1 MEKELKDYIKEI
13 NIGNIKI
20 KNNVFL
26 APMAGVTDIPFRKIC
41 RKFGPGLTFTEM
53 ASTKAMEFSSSKTEK
68 ILQVMEDERPS
79 VVQIFGNDKDII
91 RNTIEHLNNDDTI
104 DIIDI
109 NMGCPAPKLVKN
121 GDGAGLLLNLEKVEE
136 IIKEATSVSRKPI
149 TVKTRKG
156 FNNDIITAVEV
167 AKICEKYGVAM
178 ITIHGRTREE
188 YYTGVSDLDIIKK
201 VKESVSIPVIG
212 NGDITDVES
221 AKRMFEYTH
230 CDGIMIARGAQG
242 NPWIFKS
249 ILEGKD
255 YIPTN
260 SQRLQIILEHIQY
273 ALDNEENKKQA
284 VFKMRKHIA
293 WYLKGLKNST
303 YVKDKINR
311 EENIEEVIKILK
323 EYFNLLED
331 TSYDN

>member
-1 MEKELKDYIKEI
+1 MLKDYIKEI
-13 NIGNIKI
+13 KIGDITV

-41 RKFGPGLTFTEM
+41 RKFNPGLTFTEM
-53 ASTKAMEFSSSKTEK
+53 ASTKAMEFNSGKTEK
-68 ILQVMEDERPS
+68 ILQVMDNERPS
-79 VVQIFGNDKDII
+79 VVQIFGSDKDVICK
-91 RNTIEHLNNDDTI
+91 TIEKLNEDDSI

-121 GDGAGLLLNLEKVEE
+121 GDGAGLLLNLDNVEE
-136 IIKEATSVSRKPI
+136 IIRAATAISKKPI

-156 FNNDIITAVEV
+156 FNDNIITAVDV

-188 YYTGVSDLDIIKK
+188 YYSGKADLDIIKK
-201 VKESVSIPVIG
+201 VKESVSIPVIA
-212 NGDITDVES
+212 NGDIVDCKS
-221 AKRMFEYTH
+221 AEKMFEYTG

-249 ILEGKD
+249 ILDGKD
-255 YIPTN
+255 YTPTLN
-260 SQRLQIILEHIQY
+260 ELLDIILEHIKY

-284 VFKMRKHIA
+284 VLKMRKHIA

-303 YVKDKINR
+303 YVKDRINR
-311 EENIEEVIKILK
+311 EENIDEVIKILK
-323 EYFNLLED
+323 EYFASLEVAC
-331 TSYDN
+331 DN

>member
-1 MEKELKDYIKEI
+1 MLENYIKEI
-13 NIGNIKI
+13 RIGNILV
-20 KNNVFL
+20 KNNIFL

-53 ASTKAMEFSSSKTEK
+53 ASTKAMEFNSQKTSK
-68 ILQVMEDERPS
+68 ILHIMDDERPS
-79 VVQIFGNDKDII
+79 VVQIFGSDKDVIK
-91 RNTIEHLNNDDTI
+91 NTIEKLNDDDNI

-121 GDGAGLLLNLEKVEE
+121 GDGAGLLLNLDKVEE
-136 IIKEATSVSRKPI
+136 IIKEATRVSKKPI

-156 FNNDIITAVEV
+156 FNDSIITAVKV

-178 ITIHGRTREE
+178 ITVHGRTREQ
-188 YYTGVSDLDIIKK
+188 YYSGSADLDIIKA
-201 VKESVSIPVIG
+201 VKEAVSIPVIG
-212 NGDITDVES
+212 NGDIVDVES
-221 AKRMFEYTH
+221 AKRMFEYTK

-260 SQRLQIILEHIQY
+260 KERLEIILEHINY
-273 ALDNEENKKQA
+273 AIENEESIRQA
-284 VFKMRKHIA
+284 TLKMRKHIA
-293 WYLKGLKNST
+293 WYLKGLKNSS
-303 YVKDKINR
+303 YIKDMINR
-311 EENIEEVIKILK
+311 EEDIEKVKEILI
-323 EYFNLLED
+323 EYLL
-331 TSYDN
+331 

>member
-1 MEKELKDYIKEI
+1 MLENYIKEI
-13 NIGNIKI
+13 RIGNILV
-20 KNNVFL
+20 KNNIFL

-53 ASTKAMEFSSSKTEK
+53 ASTKAMEFNSQKTSK
-68 ILQVMEDERPS
+68 ILHIMDDERPS
-79 VVQIFGNDKDII
+79 VVQIFGSDKDVIK
-91 RNTIEHLNNDDTI
+91 NTIEKLNDDDNI

-121 GDGAGLLLNLEKVEE
+121 GDGAGLLLNLDKVEE
-136 IIKEATSVSRKPI
+136 IIKEATRVSKKPI

-156 FNNDIITAVEV
+156 FNDSIITAVKV

-178 ITIHGRTREE
+178 ITIHGRTREQ
-188 YYTGVSDLDIIKK
+188 YYSGSADLDIIKA
-201 VKESVSIPVIG
+201 VKEAVSIPVIG
-212 NGDITDVES
+212 NGDIVDVES
-221 AKRMFEYTH
+221 AKRMFEYTK

-260 SQRLQIILEHIQY
+260 KERLEIILEHINH
-273 ALDNEENKKQA
+273 AIENEESIRQA
-284 VFKMRKHIA
+284 TLKMRKHIA
-293 WYLKGLKNST
+293 WYLKGLKNSS
-303 YVKDKINR
+303 YIKDMINR
-311 EENIEEVIKILK
+311 EEDIEKVKEILIK
-323 EYFNLLED
+323 YLL
-331 TSYDN
+331 

>member
-1 MEKELKDYIKEI
+1 MLKNYIKKI
-13 NIGNIKI
+13 KIGNIEVE
-20 KNNVFL
+20 NNVFL

-41 RKFGPGLTFTEM
+41 RKFGPGLTYTEM
-53 ASTKAMEFSSSKTEK
+53 ASTKAMEFGSDKTEK
-68 ILQVMEDERPS
+68 IIQIMSDERPS
-79 VVQIFGNDKDII
+79 IVQIFGSDKDTI
-91 RNTIEHLNNDDTI
+91 RKTIEKLNQQEDI

-121 GDGAGLLLNLEKVEE
+121 GDGAGLLLDLKKVEE
-136 IIKEATSVSRKPI
+136 IIKEATSVSKKPI

-156 FNNDIITAVEV
+156 FNDDIITAVEV

-178 ITIHGRTREE
+178 ITIHGRTREQ
-188 YYTGVSDLDIIKK
+188 YYSGVADLDIIKK
-201 VKESVSIPVIG
+201 VKESVKIPVIG

-221 AKRMFEYTH
+221 AKKMFEYTG

-249 ILEGKD
+249 ILDGKD
-255 YIPTN
+255 YVP
-260 SQRLQIILEHIQY
+260 SYEERLQIILEHIKY
-273 ALDNEENKKQA
+273 ELENEENKKNA

-293 WYLKGLKNST
+293 WYLKSLPNST

-311 EENIEEVIKILK
+311 EE
-323 EYFNLLED
+323 D
-331 TSYDN
+331 TEKGIQ

>member
-1 MEKELKDYIKEI
+1 MLKNYIKKI
-13 NIGNIKI
+13 KIGNIEVE
-20 KNNVFL
+20 NNAFL

-41 RKFGPGLTFTEM
+41 RKFGPGLTYTEM
-53 ASTKAMEFSSSKTEK
+53 ASTKAMEFGSDKTEK
-68 ILQVMEDERPS
+68 IIQIMSDERPS
-79 VVQIFGNDKDII
+79 IVQIFGSDKDTI
-91 RNTIEHLNNDDTI
+91 RKTIEKLNQQEDI

-121 GDGAGLLLNLEKVEE
+121 GDGAGLLLDLKKVEE

-156 FNNDIITAVEV
+156 FNDDIITAVEV

-178 ITIHGRTREE
+178 ITIHGRTREQ
-188 YYTGVSDLDIIKK
+188 YYSGVADLDIIKK
-201 VKESVSIPVIG
+201 VKESVKIPVIG

-221 AKRMFEYTH
+221 AKKMFEYTG

-249 ILEGKD
+249 ILDGKD
-255 YIPTN
+255 YVP
-260 SQRLQIILEHIQY
+260 SYEERLQIILEHIKY
-273 ALDNEENKKQA
+273 ELENEENKKNA

-293 WYLKGLKNST
+293 WYLKSLPNST

-311 EENIEEVIKILK
+311 EEDIEKVIQLLK
-323 EYFNLLED
+323 EYFKLLEEKRD
-331 TSYDN
+331 K